1 MRHEMDL
8 IVIYSGDFG
17 ERVIGNLINYSTFCI
32 SCAEACTHCKEGKYG
47 LADRIKGFFKLPDP
61 SLLPVVIEDS
71 ASEYLPKEIPNAD
84 IAIVSE
90 IHNDLLLELPLIL
103 KDSGSGIKAMVVP
116 QESPVRIARPQI
128 GAVYEREGIEVVF
141 PKPFCDLQPL
151 DEKPLIR
158 RFVDV
163 FGIGRPEVSVEVDR
177 RGRID
182 HVDVLRSA
190 PCGSTWFV
198 AKQLAGVE
206 VVNKRE
212 LYERISECHHS
223 YPCTASMEKDREIG
237 DTILHKA
244 GYIIRAAVEEG
255 RK

>member
-1 MRHEMDL
+1 MNL

-47 LADRIKGFFKLPDP
+47 FADSIKTFFKLPEP
-61 SLLPVVIEDS
+61 SQLPVFIEDS
-71 ASEYLPKEIPNAD
+71 ASEYLPQDIPDAD

-90 IHNDLLLELPLIL
+90 IHNDLLLELLPIL
-103 KDSGSGIKAMVVP
+103 KDSGIKAMIIP
-116 QESPVRIARPQI
+116 QESAAMIARPQ
-128 GAVYEREGIEVVF
+128 VEELCDKEGIEVVF
-141 PKPFCDLQPL
+141 PKPFCDLQPQ
-151 DEKPLIR
+151 DDKPMIK
-158 RFVDV
+158 RFVV
-163 FGIGRPEVSVEVDR
+163 EFRIGRPEVRVEADR
-177 RGRID
+177 RGRIA

-206 VVNKRE
+206 VENRQE
-212 LYERISECHHS
+212 LYDRISESHHA
-223 YPCTASMEKDREIG
+223 YPCTASMEKDRELG

-244 GYIIRAAVEEG
+244 GYIIREAVEEALL
-255 RK
+255 